1 MCRYCYCPIFM
12 HALLRLNNL
21 IKQLD
26 TEAESDDQDYG
37 AFQAWSAHA
46 RLQDDGKHRG
56 TTQM

>member
-1 MCRYCYCPIFM
+1 MFM
-12 HALLRLNNL
+12 LALLRLNNL

-26 TEAESDDQDYG
+26 TEAESADQDYG